1 MFRNL
6 EAEQKRYGYTN
17 ANMAEFLGVS
27 RVTYENKKRTGMFNR
42 PQIET
47 LLRLFDCKFE
57 YLFLYE
63 PADNKQP
70 CTSSM
75 SCIANRPA

>member
-6 EAEQKRYGYTN
+6 EAEQKRHGYTN
-17 ANMAEFLGVS
+17 SNMAEILGIS
-27 RVTYENKKRTGMFNR
+27 RVTYESKKRTGLFNR

-47 LLRLFDCKFE
+47 LLRLFNCKFE

-63 PADNKQP
+63 PADRKN
-70 CTSSM
+70 SSTI
-75 SCIANRPA
+75 STE

>member
-6 EAEQKRYGYTN
+6 EAEQKRFGYTN
-17 ANMAEFLGVS
+17 TKMAELLSIS
-27 RVTYENKKRTGMFNR
+27 RVTYENKKKKGTFNR

-57 YLFLYE
+57 YLFQFDTDE
-63 PADNKQP
+63 EK
-70 CTSSM
+70 
-75 SCIANRPA
+75 

>member
-17 ANMAEFLGVS
+17 ANMAELLGIS

-47 LLRLFDCKFE
+47 LLRLFNCEFE
-57 YLFLYE
+57 YLFLNE
-63 PADNKQP
+63 PVEDNQP
-70 CTSSM
+70 CINSTGGL
-75 SCIANRPA
+75 AKHPT

>member
-17 ANMAEFLGVS
+17 ANMAELLGIS

-47 LLRLFDCKFE
+47 LLRLFNCKCFIV
-57 YLFLYE
+57 FL
-63 PADNKQP
+63 
-70 CTSSM
+70 
-75 SCIANRPA
+75 